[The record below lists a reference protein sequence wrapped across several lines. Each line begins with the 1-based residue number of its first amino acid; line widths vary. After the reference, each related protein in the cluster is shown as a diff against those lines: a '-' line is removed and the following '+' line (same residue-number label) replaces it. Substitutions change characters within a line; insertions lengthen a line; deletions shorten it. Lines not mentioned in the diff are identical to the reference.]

1 MARKTKAPVQQYR
14 GTTAQHANYTGAV
27 GEITVDTTKK
37 TAVVHDGVTKGGFPL
52 AKESVKIQAGESIT
66 VTGGT
71 LAGNNTIAAKIG
83 SKAQRGVLQVGD
95 NIDVSNGVISTLN
108 WTDEVE
114 TLTASNSEEISDAMH
129 DNGLLYVSGENTTVV
144 GRAIG
149 ELAWSLLPIRSA
161 GYHLL
166 DGSLIYST
174 GIYAAF
180 YNYMVQLKN
189 SGSADAAFCTET
201 EWQNSVTN
209 YGVCGKFVL
218 NTTNGTV
225 RLPKV
230 TGHVEGTIDAAAL
243 GDLIE
248 AGLPN
253 ITGTLSYK
261 PAGNGFSG
269 AFVVTSTGGS
279 SNDDTGT
286 SGYHAKFDASVSNSI
301 YGNSET
307 VQTQSIKGFIYIIV
321 GTYAKTDLQVNIDNI
336 AGDYTHQGARITV
349 LEDRVYLVEKWQS
362 DDGTSWYR
370 KWSDGWIEQGGQHG
384 AVSNSNPVSVTFP
397 TPFTNP
403 PLFLS
408 RAVKGVSSNGVSS
421 SHADATSGY
430 YTRTATNFSFRQ
442 NTSTHVSESIW
453 YACGY

>member
-1 MARKTKAPVQQYR
+1 MARNTKAPVQQYR

-230 TGHVEGTIDAAAL
+230 TGHVEGTIDATAL

-253 ITGTLSYK
+253 IIGAREALSHSY
-261 PAGNGFSG
+261 GYVQGQ
-269 AFVVTSTGGS
+269 STAVLVQS
-279 SNDDTGT
+279 AAAQNP
-286 SGYHAKFDASVSNSI
+286 I
-301 YGNSET
+301 YGNSTT

-336 AGDYTHQGARITV
+336 AGDYTHQGARITI

-370 KWSDGWIEQGGQHG
+370 KWSDGWIEQGGQYG

-408 RAVKGVSSNGVSS
+408 RAVKGTESGSVSS
-421 SHADATSGY
+421 SAPDATSGY

-442 NTSTHVSESIW
+442 NTSNHVSESIW

>member
-1 MARKTKAPVQQYR
+1 MARNTKAPVQQYR

-253 ITGTLSYK
+253 IKSNGVFGIGISSDSTDPTSALYID
-261 PAGNGFSG
+261 GNTNNLYGSG
-269 AFVVTSTGGS
+269 GNVDRNMA
-279 SNDDTGT
+279 
-286 SGYHAKFDASVSNSI
+286 FDASRSSAV
-301 YGNSET
+301 YGNSTT

-321 GTYAKTDLQVNIDNI
+321 GTYAKTDLQVNIDNV
-336 AGDYTHQGARITV
+336 AADLQKKTDAAAAAHAAMPSNKYVALEVPAENGGTITAPSDGYIQLSCTTSAIGGWV
-349 LEDRVYLVEKWQS
+349 RLQS
-362 DDGTSWYR
+362 DITGL
-370 KWSDGWIEQGGQHG
+370 
-384 AVSNSNPVSVTFP
+384 AVSNQIALQDADIQLHLPVFAGDIVHI
-397 TPFTNP
+397 
-403 PLFLS
+403 
-408 RAVKGVSSNGVSS
+408 VWNGIIFNSLGFIYCNGS
-421 SHADATSGY
+421 APSA
-430 YTRTATNFSFRQ
+430 
-442 NTSTHVSESIW
+442 
-453 YACGY
+453 

>member
-1 MARKTKAPVQQYR
+1 MARNTKAPVQQYR
-14 GTTAQHANYTGAV
+14 GTTAQHANYSGAV

-37 TAVVHDGVTKGGFPL
+37 TVVVQDGVTKGGFPL
-52 AKESVKIQAGESIT
+52 AKESVKIQAGES
-66 VTGGT
+66 VEVEGGT
-71 LAGNNTIAAKIG
+71 LAGDNTISVKIG
-83 SKAQRGVLQVGD
+83 SKAQRGVLQVGE
-95 NIDVSNGVISTLN
+95 NLEVSEGVISSLN
-108 WTDEVE
+108 WTDSVE
-114 TLTASNSEEISDAMH
+114 TLTASNSEEISDAMY

-253 ITGTLSYK
+253 ITASVQTGIHLAGATGSFTLGSSGNR
-261 PAGNGFSG
+261 PATSQSG
-269 AFVVTSTGGS
+269 ANSLS
-279 SNDDTGT
+279 
-286 SGYHAKFDASVSNSI
+286 FDASRSNSI

-307 VQTQSIKGFIYIIV
+307 VQTQSIKGFLYIIV
-321 GTYAKTDLQVNIDNI
+321 GTYAKTDLQVNIDNVTADLQKKTDAAAAAHAAMPSQVYLDLDIPMDNTIVTAPSDGYFVISGSTTGI
-336 AGDYTHQGARITV
+336 AGGYPGII
-349 LEDRVYLVEKWQS
+349 L
-362 DDGTSWYR
+362 
-370 KWSDGWIEQGGQHG
+370 
-384 AVSNSNPVSVTFP
+384 
-397 TPFTNP
+397 
-403 PLFLS
+403 
-408 RAVKGVSSNGVSS
+408 SS
-421 SHADATSGY
+421 SVNVQTTNAPAADMTIAVTLPVAKGY
-430 YTRTATNFSFRQ
+430 SVKIEYFNTTIELFRFVYCNGSAPTA
-442 NTSTHVSESIW
+442 
-453 YACGY
+453 